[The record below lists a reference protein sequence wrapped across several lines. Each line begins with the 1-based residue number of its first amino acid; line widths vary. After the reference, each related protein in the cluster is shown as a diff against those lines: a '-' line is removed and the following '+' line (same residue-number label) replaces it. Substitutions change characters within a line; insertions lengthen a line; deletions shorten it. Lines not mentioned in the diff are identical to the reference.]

1 MNISAIEIGTN
12 SIKMI
17 IVQKNGINDY
27 STLVKKSVVNRL
39 SSKMYNNE
47 KFISEESMRK
57 TIDIIGE
64 FSKEIEQH
72 QAVLIGIFATSVLR
86 DAKNKQEFL
95 EQVKIRYNYSIQII
109 SGEKEAELA
118 YMACLS
124 HIKNI
129 SDEFIV
135 IDIGGGSTEVI
146 MGNNSYMDNC
156 ISIDVGAVR
165 LTELF
170 VNNYEIQQENI
181 NDMRS
186 YVNEKLKEINF
197 FIPKKIKLIATGG
210 TIKTIGTM
218 ALEVDFSKEEEVNG
232 KKIFIDK
239 IQDIFNNLISIKK
252 DERKKILGLNPKRA
266 DVIIAGIQILLCIMN
281 HYEIN
286 EMIISA
292 NGVLNG
298 IIQDY
303 LSKLT

>member
-47 KFISEESMRK
+47 KFISEESMIK

-64 FSKEIEQH
+64 FFKEIEQH
-72 QAVLIGIFATSVLR
+72 QGILIGIFATSVLR

-124 HIKNI
+124 HTKNI
-129 SDEFIV
+129 NDEFIV

-146 MGNNSYMDNC
+146 MGNNSYMEHC

-170 VNNYEIQQENI
+170 DNNYEIQQENV

-197 FIPKKIKLIATGG
+197 NIPKK
-210 TIKTIGTM
+210 
-218 ALEVDFSKEEEVNG
+218 
-232 KKIFIDK
+232 
-239 IQDIFNNLISIKK
+239 
-252 DERKKILGLNPKRA
+252 
-266 DVIIAGIQILLCIMN
+266 
-281 HYEIN
+281 
-286 EMIISA
+286 
-292 NGVLNG
+292 
-298 IIQDY
+298 
-303 LSKLT
+303 

>member
-17 IVQKNGINDY
+17 IVQKNGITDY

-39 SSKMYNNE
+39 SNKMYNNE

-95 EQVKIRYNYSIQII
+95 EQVKIRYNYSIQVI
-109 SGEKEAELA
+109 SGEEEAELA
-118 YMACLS
+118 YKACLN
-124 HIKNI
+124 HIKNK
-129 SDEFIV
+129 SYEFIV

-146 MGNNSYMDNC
+146 MGNNSYMEKC

-170 VNNYEIQQENI
+170 VKNDDIHQENV
-181 NDMRS
+181 NDMKN
-186 YVNEKLKEINF
+186 YINEKLREVNF
-197 FIPKKIKLIATGG
+197 DMPKKIKLIATGG

-232 KKIFIDK
+232 KKILIDK
-239 IQDIFNNLISIKK
+239 IQDIFNHLISMKI
-252 DERKKILGLNPKRA
+252 DERKKVLGLNPKRA
-266 DVIIAGIQILLCIMN
+266 DVIVAGIEILLCIMN

-286 EMIISA
+286 ELIISS
-292 NGVLNG
+292 NGVLDG
-298 IIQDY
+298 IVQDY
-303 LSKLT
+303 LSKLA